1 MLRIVAYDGTNN
13 YRTLTH
19 SDQVFHKAL
28 RAVLNGEKN
37 FHVTGAS
44 EKYDLVYEENN
55 DLYFRGTNLA
65 QNSLFAGETVI
76 PPYFQYDEND
86 VSRLYLELLDGY
98 ENIVFEEANEYTV
111 TLARVLLKM
120 TSKQIWFLDGRV
132 RMFLPE
138 TDRFHIGCE
147 PADAATEMRVSEQRG
162 TPTYTLS
169 HERIQSFVLFHNVFL
184 LQWICGD
191 LPLQSIRYAEIYVKK
206 TEGIGG
212 LLQYCVRCSS
222 LFSKLGIKTVFR
234 SGSSRFADSMLEKY
248 FNIQTTP
255 ADSDES
261 NTIYVVNYIAT
272 ALTHYFL
279 HRKVEMSYEIL
290 NPAFL
295 QELEEYAEAV
305 LGERHMLG
313 VLLRGTDYNMMMSKD
328 AKTPFLPVSAERM
341 IPEIQKRID
350 RYGYE
355 GIFLATED
363 RDTLR
368 IIREA
373 FPGKVRAVAQ
383 ERRTLSEFSPGRTIS
398 DIEKDLYAPDEYD
411 TRVSDTTINYF
422 YALYL
427 LSRCEG
433 FLASSMC
440 SGVNMV
446 RAFNGGKFECD
457 DIVREQILKGE
468 IPETVPDCN

>member
-1 MLRIVAYDGTNN
+1 MRTFALIITCCFDFSHERRKKMLRIVAYDGTNN

-147 PADAATEMRVSEQRG
+147 PADAASEMRVSEQRG

-184 LQWICGD
+184 L
-191 LPLQSIRYAEIYVKK
+191 
-206 TEGIGG
+206 T
-212 LLQYCVRCSS
+212 
-222 LFSKLGIKTVFR
+222 F
-234 SGSSRFADSMLEKY
+234 
-248 FNIQTTP
+248 
-255 ADSDES
+255 
-261 NTIYVVNYIAT
+261 
-272 ALTHYFL
+272 
-279 HRKVEMSYEIL
+279 
-290 NPAFL
+290 
-295 QELEEYAEAV
+295 
-305 LGERHMLG
+305 
-313 VLLRGTDYNMMMSKD
+313 
-328 AKTPFLPVSAERM
+328 
-341 IPEIQKRID
+341 
-350 RYGYE
+350 
-355 GIFLATED
+355 
-363 RDTLR
+363 
-368 IIREA
+368 
-373 FPGKVRAVAQ
+373 
-383 ERRTLSEFSPGRTIS
+383 
-398 DIEKDLYAPDEYD
+398 
-411 TRVSDTTINYF
+411 
-422 YALYL
+422 
-427 LSRCEG
+427 
-433 FLASSMC
+433 
-440 SGVNMV
+440 
-446 RAFNGGKFECD
+446 
-457 DIVREQILKGE
+457 
-468 IPETVPDCN
+468 

>member
-1 MLRIVAYDGTNN
+1 M
-13 YRTLTH
+13 
-19 SDQVFHKAL
+19 
-28 RAVLNGEKN
+28 
-37 FHVTGAS
+37 
-44 EKYDLVYEENN
+44 
-55 DLYFRGTNLA
+55 
-65 QNSLFAGETVI
+65 
-76 PPYFQYDEND
+76 
-86 VSRLYLELLDGY
+86 
-98 ENIVFEEANEYTV
+98 FEEANEYTI
-111 TLARVLLKM
+111 TLARILLKM
-120 TSKQIWFLDGRV
+120 TSRQIWFLDGRA

-138 TDRFHIGCE
+138 TDRFHIGHE
-147 PADAATEMRVSEQRG
+147 PEAAASEMRVSEQRG

-169 HERIQSFVLFHNVFL
+169 HERIQSIVLFHNVFL

-328 AKTPFLPVSAERM
+328 AKTPFLPVSAERNTGNSKANR
-341 IPEIQKRID
+341 PVW
-350 RYGYE
+350 
-355 GIFLATED
+355 L
-363 RDTLR
+363 
-368 IIREA
+368 
-373 FPGKVRAVAQ
+373 
-383 ERRTLSEFSPGRTIS
+383 
-398 DIEKDLYAPDEYD
+398 
-411 TRVSDTTINYF
+411 
-422 YALYL
+422 
-427 LSRCEG
+427 
-433 FLASSMC
+433 
-440 SGVNMV
+440 
-446 RAFNGGKFECD
+446 
-457 DIVREQILKGE
+457 
-468 IPETVPDCN
+468 